1 MVMVSALPPPPES
14 MILCACNLSGGVRA
28 GHGQER
34 QGSEMRLSGKII
46 LTIIV
51 LEVGLPHYQLLLTP

>member
-1 MVMVSALPPPPES
+1 

-34 QGSEMRLSGKII
+34 QGSEMWLSGKII